1 MGVMNDAPTRKGRS
15 KQRPYFIGTTMS
27 PKSNRATGRRIT
39 SIVARLEDAYTL
51 EDWGP
56 RGDLLNVLIITIL
69 SQNTNDSNTDRAYCG
84 LRSAFPDW
92 DAVRRAPESRIA
104 RAIQG
109 GGLNQVK
116 AGRIK
121 GLLGA
126 IHRERGELDLEFLH
140 AMSDEEV
147 KDYLGRFKG
156 VGPKTV
162 ACLLMFGM
170 GRKVV
175 PVDTHVLRVSKRLGL
190 IGPKVSLEQ
199 AHDLLGAQV
208 PPELAYAF
216 HVLLIRHGREV
227 CHARRPRCAG
237 CRIRRS
243 CAFFKEMKS
252 NA

>member
-1 MGVMNDAPTRKGRS
+1 VT
-15 KQRPYFIGTTMS
+15 
-27 PKSNRATGRRIT
+27 
-39 SIVARLEDAYTL
+39 RLEEAYSL

-56 RGDLLNVLIITIL
+56 RGDLLDVLIITIL
-69 SQNTNDSNTDRAYCG
+69 SQNTNDSNTDRAYSG

-92 DAVRRAPESRIA
+92 DAVRRAPVGRIA

-121 GLLGA
+121 ELLGA
-126 IHRERGELDLEFLH
+126 IHRERGDLDLEFLH
-140 AMSDEEV
+140 GMSDDEV

-170 GRKVV
+170 GRSVV

-208 PPELAYAF
+208 PPKLAYAF
-216 HVLLIRHGREV
+216 HVLLIRHGRET
-227 CHARRPRCAG
+227 CHARRPRCRA
-237 CRIRRS
+237 CRVRRS
-243 CAFFKEMKS
+243 CTFHKEMGRPRCLNRRAGPTS
-252 NA
+252 TP

>member
-1 MGVMNDAPTRKGRS
+1 
-15 KQRPYFIGTTMS
+15 MS
-27 PKSNRATGRRIT
+27 PNRPKSPQATGRSIA
-39 SIVARLEDAYTL
+39 SIVARLEDADAL
-51 EDWGP
+51 DDWGP
-56 RGDLLNVLIITIL
+56 RGDLLTVLIITIL
-69 SQNTNDSNTDRAYCG
+69 SQNTNDSNTDRAYYG
-84 LRSAFPDW
+84 LRSAFSDW
-92 DAVRRAPESRIA
+92 EAVRRAPVGRIA

-121 GLLGA
+121 EILGV

-140 AMSDEEV
+140 AMSDAEV

-170 GRKVV
+170 GRRVV
-175 PVDTHVLRVSKRLGL
+175 PVDTHVLRVSKRIGL

-216 HVLLIRHGREV
+216 HVLLIRHGREI
-227 CHARRPRCAG
+227 CRARRPRCAD
-237 CRIRRS
+237 CRVRRS
-243 CAFFKEMKS
+243 CAFYKEMGDLDV
-252 NA
+252 